1 MRFLHLIPNEKF
13 TEPYIEFVNN
23 NFEVSDHLFLILGK
37 GIGAEITLRNNVK
50 TINKD
55 FKSLVLLVQNMY
67 KSKKIYLHGLFYP
80 SIVLMLFLQPW
91 LLKKNYWII
100 WGGDLYGYNR
110 EKKKIKSKLYESV
123 RKVVIKNL
131 GGVITHIKG
140 DYELAQKWY
149 GAKGNYYYSFMYPSN
164 LFKDYPLTKME
175 KEKNKYYIQI
185 GNSADPSNNHIEI
198 FDKLRAY
205 KNENIEI
212 ICPLS
217 YGNLQYRNE
226 VIKKGNEIF
235 GDKFNPIMDFLPLEE
250 YLLQLSKIDIAIF
263 NHKRQQAIGN
273 ITSLLGFGKK
283 VYIRDDITTWNFCA
297 DHELTVFN
305 TNNQFKDLFE
315 MDTSA
320 QLKNIRNI
328 KKYFSEEKLK
338 EQWAR
343 IFEV

>member
-1 MRFLHLIPNEKF
+1 
-13 TEPYIEFVNN
+13 
-23 NFEVSDHLFLILGK
+23 
-37 GIGAEITLRNNVK
+37 
-50 TINKD
+50 
-55 FKSLVLLVQNMY
+55 
-67 KSKKIYLHGLFYP
+67 
-80 SIVLMLFLQPW
+80 
-91 LLKKNYWII
+91 
-100 WGGDLYGYNR
+100 
-110 EKKKIKSKLYESV
+110 
-123 RKVVIKNL
+123 
-131 GGVITHIKG
+131 
-140 DYELAQKWY
+140 
-149 GAKGNYYYSFMYPSN
+149 
-164 LFKDYPLTKME
+164 ME